1 MKTLGVVNVKG
12 GVGRTTL
19 VYHLAHMLPRLGYP
33 TLAAD
38 LDPQATLTTLFFDEH
53 RLQALWERSERTVL
67 ASVAPVLNG
76 ARETCDPVPLDIDA
90 NLWTLA
96 GDLGLARFER
106 YLSTVWPRA
115 RRGDSTAVCA
125 TAALHRILLAA
136 GSKTCA
142 TVALIDLAP
151 TLSALNRAALL
162 ACDHLVVPLVPDV
175 FALRSL
181 SVLGAT
187 VRDWRDEWQ
196 RIRTQV
202 AEPVETPPGRMLPAG
217 YVLLP
222 PPFRLDR
229 LVRGGPRLLEE
240 IPATYRQ
247 AVLGE
252 SKPTPGDL
260 TTLNDPECLARLRGY
275 PSLLPM
281 SQEARRPMFDLTP
294 ADGALGSHVQ
304 LVQTCR
310 QDFQRLAER
319 IAERCELSAVRT

>member
-1 MKTLGVVNVKG
+1 MKTIGVLNVKG

-53 RLQALWERSERTVL
+53 QLQALWERSERTVL
-67 ASVAPVLNG
+67 ASIGPVLNG
-76 ARETCDPVPLDIDA
+76 ARETRDPVPLDIDA

-106 YLSTVWPRA
+106 YLSTAWPLA
-115 RRGDSTAVCA
+115 RSGDSTAVRA
-125 TAALHRILLAA
+125 TAALYRVLRAA
-136 GSKTCA
+136 GCKTSA
-142 TVALIDLAP
+142 TVTLVDLAP

-202 AEPVETPPGRMLPAG
+202 AEPVEVPPGRMLPAG

-222 PPFRLDR
+222 PPFPLDR
-229 LVRGGPRLLEE
+229 LVRGEARLLEQ
-240 IPATYRQ
+240 IPTTYRES
-247 AVLGE
+247 VLGE
-252 SKPTPGDL
+252 SEPTPGDL
-260 TTLNDPECLARLRGY
+260 TTLNDPECLARIRGY

-294 ADGALGSHVQ
+294 ADGALGSHAQ

-310 QDFQRLAER
+310 EDFRRLAER
-319 IAERCELSAVRT
+319 IAERCELSPARS